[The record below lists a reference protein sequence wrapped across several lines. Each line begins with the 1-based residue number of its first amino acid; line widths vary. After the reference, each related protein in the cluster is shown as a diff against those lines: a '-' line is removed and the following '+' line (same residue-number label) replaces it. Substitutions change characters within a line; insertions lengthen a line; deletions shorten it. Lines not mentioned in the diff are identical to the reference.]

1 MNEDIRRQFPALQR
15 LHHGKPPVFLDGPA
29 GTQVPESVIE
39 AISQY
44 YRTSNANSHGQFVT
58 THETDA
64 LLEDTRVHLAALLNA
79 AGGHTISF
87 GQNMTS
93 LTFSLSRA
101 ISRLLRPGDEVLI
114 TQLDHE
120 ANRAPWLSLREQG
133 IIVREVRLLPEG
145 ILDYEDLEQKIN
157 ERTRLLCMGYASN
170 ILGTVNDVHLA
181 RQLTHRVGAW
191 LLLDAVHYTPP
202 LPLDVQAI
210 GCDFLLCSA
219 YKFYGPH
226 VGVLYTR
233 PGLLDRL
240 PTDRL
245 RTAWQHAPYSIETG
259 TLNHAAIAGVRA
271 AVQFIANLGEGDTL
285 REQLMQAMLRISRY
299 ERQLVQQLYDGLL
312 DILGVS
318 IHGIS
323 MDKTVRAPTLAV
335 TLAGR
340 RPDDVCRFLAAH
352 NICAWDG
359 HFYAIRTTEVLGLL
373 EQGGVTRLGISLYTT
388 AEEVEYTLEIIREL
402 MGYN

>member
-15 LHHGKPPVFLDGPA
+15 LHHGKPLVFLDGPA

-191 LLLDAVHYTPP
+191 LLLDAVHYTPH

>member
-15 LHHGKPPVFLDGPA
+15 LHQGKPLVFLDGPA
-29 GTQVPESVIE
+29 GTQVPESVID
-39 AISQY
+39 AISHY

-64 LLEDTRVHLAALLNA
+64 LLEDTRMHLAALVGA

-101 ISRLLRPGDEVLI
+101 IGRLLRPGDEVLI

-133 IIVREVRLLPEG
+133 ILVREVRLLPEG

-191 LLLDAVHYTPP
+191 LLLDAVHYAPH

-285 REQLMQAMLRISRY
+285 GEQLMQAMLRISRY

-312 DILGVS
+312 DIPGVNV
-318 IHGIS
+318 HGIS

-388 AEEVEYTLEIIREL
+388 AEEVDYTLEIIREL
-402 MGYN
+402 MGYD